1 MALQDRIEPNPEITI
16 PSPRG
21 PVDAL
26 WDTPEVA
33 ESNGG
38 RDAVLLVGGADGG
51 FDGPAEAVYPTLVED
66 FVAAGVA
73 CLRVDFRVRKFPND
87 VDEGVHDVKAGLTW
101 LAEQGV
107 ERVVLV
113 GHSFGGAVVI
123 DAAAR
128 VPFVAGVLTLAT
140 QTAGAMRV
148 GEIAPRPILL
158 VHGTDDI
165 RLPPR
170 CSEMLYEMAGE
181 PRELVLI
188 EGATH
193 SLRQAREQLRTLVRE
208 FALGVLSGT
217 S

>member
-1 MALQDRIEPNPEITI
+1 MTTPLTI

-21 PVDAL
+21 PVDAR
-26 WDTPEVA
+26 WDVPDAAATEGA
-33 ESNGG
+33 

-51 FDGPAEAVYPTLVED
+51 FEGPAEAVYPTLVED

-73 CLRVDFRVRKFPND
+73 CLRVDFRVHKFPND
-87 VDEGVHDVKAGLTW
+87 VDEGVRDVKAGLAW
-101 LAEQGV
+101 LEEQGV

-128 VPFVAGVLTLAT
+128 VPLVAGVVTLAT

-148 GEIAPRPILL
+148 DEIAPRPILL
-158 VHGTDDI
+158 VHGTADI

-170 CSEMLYEMAGE
+170 CSEMLYELAGE

-193 SLRQAREQLRTLVRE
+193 SLRQAREQVRGLVRE
-208 FALGVLSGT
+208 FALGVLGLPGARQAD
-217 S
+217 